1 MGKQRRSERTWDR
14 EIVVGIYCMKN
25 IFLIL
30 KGIENNNHNNHN
42 TRYILQTLIVIEE
55 TFPFKS
61 KK

>member
-1 MGKQRRSERTWDR
+1 
-14 EIVVGIYCMKN
+14 MKN